1 MSLHMHLSRTC
12 TLGLWV
18 ASALLL
24 SGCVLRVAPNIQ
36 ALPDYLRSSGGV
48 VGTALSAGALN
59 AQLTY
64 LHVTLGTE
72 SPALMVLGYIDTPTP
87 GQPALLTWYSATGQS
102 LQTQQGRVV
111 GLSGLQGA
119 PVQVQYHPSP
129 IPWPAVQA
137 QGKAQVPVQLQRQ
150 WDVPTQYRYSLQE
163 SRTLHSAAVQDL
175 PRAIQRH
182 LAKHLLPYA
191 PVASG
196 NSPHHPQHWDWF
208 VERGPSGP
216 TSWYAT
222 ATVQGTQQVVYSY
235 QCIGLSHCLHLA
247 PWPLAGVVLP

>member
-1 MSLHMHLSRTC
+1 M
-12 TLGLWV
+12 
-18 ASALLL
+18 LLLRVRAIGFWAIGFML
-24 SGCVLRVAPNIQ
+24 SGCVLRPTPSFQ
-36 ALPDYLRSSGGV
+36 AVPDYFRSSGGV
-48 VGTALSAGALN
+48 VGAALSAGALN
-59 AQLTY
+59 PQLTY

-72 SPALMVLGYIDTPTP
+72 PPALMVLGYIDTPSPT
-87 GQPALLTWYSATGQS
+87 QPALLTWYSATGQS

-129 IPWPAVQA
+129 IPWPAAQA
-137 QGKAQVPVQLQRQ
+137 QGQGQAQAPVQLQRQ

-163 SRTLHSAAVQDL
+163 PRTLHTTSAQDL

-191 PVASG
+191 NNALGSAATP
-196 NSPHHPQHWDWF
+196 PQQWAWF
-208 VERGPSGP
+208 VEHGPTGP

-222 ATVQGTQQVVYSY
+222 APVQGSQQVVYSY
-235 QCIGLSHCLHLA
+235 QCIGLSHCLHIA
-247 PWPLAGVVLP
+247 PWPLAGLVLP

>member
-1 MSLHMHLSRTC
+1 LLFLIANMPPLRARA
-12 TLGLWV
+12 LGLW
-18 ASALLL
+18 AALLFL
-24 SGCVLRVAPNIQ
+24 SGCVLRPTPSFQV
-36 ALPDYLRSSGGV
+36 LPDYIRSGSGV
-48 VGTALSAGALN
+48 VAAALSAGALN
-59 AQLTY
+59 PQFTY

-72 SPALMVLGYIDTPTP
+72 PPALMVLGYIDTPSP
-87 GQPALLTWYSATGQS
+87 DQPALLTWYSAIGQS

-129 IPWPAVQA
+129 IPWPTAQA
-137 QGKAQVPVQLQRQ
+137 QGQAPVQLERQ

-163 SRTLHSAAVQDL
+163 SRTLHTTSAQDL

-191 PVASG
+191 NPAQGS
-196 NSPHHPQHWDWF
+196 SAPQPDDWAWF
-208 VERGPSGP
+208 VEHSPTGP

-222 ATVQGTQQVVYSY
+222 APVQGSQQVVYSY
-235 QCIGLSHCLHLA
+235 QCIGLSHCLHIA